1 MEILHSKK
9 MSQEVSTSSTQK
21 YLDVKEVKED
31 VIILKNGSMRFILAV
46 SAINFDLKSSEEQ
59 EAIINNYKDF
69 INSLD
74 FPIQII
80 ISSRKLNMQ
89 NYLDYL
95 DSREKEQP
103 NELLRFQIFEYK
115 KFIDQLVKVSNIM
128 EKNFYVVIPFS
139 PIENKEGGFFSN
151 LLSLKNP
158 QKNILEKRENFKT
171 YKNQLI
177 QRVDLVKIGLSRIGV
192 KLIPLKTKDL
202 IELLFDSYNPEV
214 YNTVELKDPNKL
226 EFIK

>member
-103 NELLRFQIFEYK
+103 NELLRFQIFECFQYYGK
-115 KFIDQLVKVSNIM
+115 KFLYSDS
-128 EKNFYVVIPFS
+128 
-139 PIENKEGGFFSN
+139 FFSHR
-151 LLSLKNP
+151 K
-158 QKNILEKRENFKT
+158 
-171 YKNQLI
+171 
-177 QRVDLVKIGLSRIGV
+177 
-192 KLIPLKTKDL
+192 
-202 IELLFDSYNPEV
+202 
-214 YNTVELKDPNKL
+214 
-226 EFIK
+226 